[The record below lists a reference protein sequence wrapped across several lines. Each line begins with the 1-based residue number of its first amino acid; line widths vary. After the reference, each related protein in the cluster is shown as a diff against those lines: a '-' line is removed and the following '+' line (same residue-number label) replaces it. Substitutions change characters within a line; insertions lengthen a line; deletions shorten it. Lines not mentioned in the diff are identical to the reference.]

1 LNTSLACRSV
11 QQCTRDDSA
20 CQFRFSRVLTVIER
34 ATFVT
39 GPYAAALLA
48 YLGARVI
55 KIESPPAGDSY
66 RYFAS
71 PVHYEDLAKE
81 KANPPPLRGEH
92 SGKILSELGFR
103 DETIRDLRSRGITRV
118 S

>member
-1 LNTSLACRSV
+1 MILHA
-11 QQCTRDDSA
+11 SA
-20 CQFRFSRVLTVIER
+20 GFSRVLTVIER

-66 RYFAS
+66 RY
-71 PVHYEDLAKE
+71 L

-103 DETIRDLRSRGITRV
+103 DETIRDLQSRGITRV